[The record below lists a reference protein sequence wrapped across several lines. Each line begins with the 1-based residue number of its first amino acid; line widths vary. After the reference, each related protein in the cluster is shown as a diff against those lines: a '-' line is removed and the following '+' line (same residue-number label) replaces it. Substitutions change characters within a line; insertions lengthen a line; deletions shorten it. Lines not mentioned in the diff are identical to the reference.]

1 MSYLKYKVFGET
13 CLFLLLSL
21 SIRVRTS
28 VRVTKWRINGH
39 ENESQRLLTVIMI
52 GGYTK
57 NQKINLVPKLI
68 GEFLKRNNCS
78 KRGLE
83 LLQRCGVT
91 LLSKSVSRDQDKI
104 GEHFLSDVKKRKEE
118 IQVWHG
124 QRKTL
129 EKLVSQDYGNSTK
142 VNDRLKLQF
151 FPDEFCPQMYDLG
164 EHLQLLNYSR
174 L

>member
-1 MSYLKYKVFGET
+1 
-13 CLFLLLSL
+13 
-21 SIRVRTS
+21 
-28 VRVTKWRINGH
+28 
-39 ENESQRLLTVIMI
+39 MI

-129 EKLVSQDYGNSTK
+129 EKLVSRDFGSSIK
-142 VNDRLKLQF
+142 IDDGLKLKF
-151 FPDEFCPQMYDLG
+151 IPDEFSPQMCDLG
-164 EHLQLLNYSR
+164 EHLLLFNHSR